1 MARSRE
7 RLEWAF
13 DPTQLREGAKSTG
26 GTGGCPIVGFGY
38 LTPTASLIL
47 APHGGFAQQGWPC
60 GARQGSC
67 IDLLFTY
74 CLTGILPCFAMSENS
89 STLKER
95 VRAFWQENPC
105 GTKFADAP
113 PGSRRFYELVEEHRY
128 KKEWHIP
135 EAAQF
140 AHAKDLAV
148 LEVGCGLGT
157 DGAQFAKAGAR
168 YTGID
173 LTDAAV
179 ELAKRRFELSN
190 LPGTFRVADAERL
203 DFPDNSFD
211 LVYSHGVL
219 HHTPD
224 TAAAIREIHRVLRPG
239 GKAVVMLYH
248 RDSYNYRVNISML
261 RRTGVQL
268 LRSNT
273 GVKLVHLLT
282 GEPED
287 SLRDHAR
294 QLETQ
299 SEYLNSEEFLSRNTD
314 GAGNPLARVYS
325 RREARELFKDF
336 AHVELRTY
344 FLNKR
349 WLPVLGPLLPRS
361 LESQLAARWGWH
373 LWIYAT
379 KGATKAE

>member
-1 MARSRE
+1 MA
-7 RLEWAF
+7 
-13 DPTQLREGAKSTG
+13 
-26 GTGGCPIVGFGY
+26 
-38 LTPTASLIL
+38 ASPSK
-47 APHGGFAQQGWPC
+47 AGPAAQG
-60 GARQGSC
+60 RRVLS
-67 IDLLFTY
+67 LLFTTDPDCY
-74 CLTGILPCFAMSENS
+74 PSLLRNIGTAMSENS

-95 VRAFWQENPC
+95 VRSFWQENPC

-128 KKEWHIP
+128 TKEWHIP
-135 EAAQF
+135 VAAHF
-140 AHAKDLAV
+140 ADAKDLAV

-157 DGAQFAKAGAR
+157 DGAQFAKAGAK

-179 ELAKRRFELSN
+179 ELAKRRFELFD

-224 TAAAIREIHRVLRPG
+224 TPTAVREIHRVLRPG

-268 LRSNT
+268 LRWNT

-287 SLRDHAR
+287 SLRAHAR
-294 QLETQ
+294 QLQTQ

-361 LESQLAARWGWH
+361 LESRLASRWGWH

-379 KGATKAE
+379 KG

>member
-1 MARSRE
+1 
-7 RLEWAF
+7 
-13 DPTQLREGAKSTG
+13 
-26 GTGGCPIVGFGY
+26 
-38 LTPTASLIL
+38 
-47 APHGGFAQQGWPC
+47 
-60 GARQGSC
+60 
-67 IDLLFTY
+67 
-74 CLTGILPCFAMSENS
+74 MSENS

-95 VRAFWQENPC
+95 VRSFWQENPC

-128 KKEWHIP
+128 TKEWHIP
-135 EAAQF
+135 VAAHF
-140 AHAKDLAV
+140 ADAKDLAV

-157 DGAQFAKAGAR
+157 DGAQFAKAGAK

-179 ELAKRRFELSN
+179 ELAKRRFELFD

-224 TAAAIREIHRVLRPG
+224 TAAAVREIHRVLRPG
-239 GKAVVMLYH
+239 GRAVVMLYH

-261 RRTGVQL
+261 RRTGAQL
-268 LRSNT
+268 LRWKT

-287 SLRDHAR
+287 SLRAHAR
-294 QLETQ
+294 QLQTQ

-373 LWIYAT
+373 LWIYAI
-379 KGATKAE
+379 KGATKG

>member
-1 MARSRE
+1 MFDMA
-7 RLEWAF
+7 
-13 DPTQLREGAKSTG
+13 QN
-26 GTGGCPIVGFGY
+26 
-38 LTPTASLIL
+38 
-47 APHGGFAQQGWPC
+47 
-60 GARQGSC
+60 
-67 IDLLFTY
+67 
-74 CLTGILPCFAMSENS
+74 NS
-89 STLKER
+89 ILKER
-95 VRAFWQENPC
+95 VRAFWQQNPC
-105 GTKFADAP
+105 GTKFADAS

-135 EAAQF
+135 KAAGF
-140 AHAKDLAV
+140 ASSNDLNV

-157 DGAQFAKAGAR
+157 DGAQFAKAGAK

-179 ELAKRRFELSN
+179 DLAKRRFELFN

-203 DFPDNSFD
+203 LFANNSFD
-211 LVYSHGVL
+211 VVYSHGVL

-224 TAAAIREIHRVLRPG
+224 TAAAVREIHRVLRPG

-261 RRTGVQL
+261 RRAGVNL
-268 LRSNT
+268 LKWNT

-282 GEPED
+282 GEAEER
-287 SLRDHAR
+287 LREHAR
-294 QLETQ
+294 LLKIQ
-299 SEYLNSEEFLSRNTD
+299 SDYSNSEEFLSQNTD

-325 RREARELFKDF
+325 RTEARELFKDF
-336 AHVELRTY
+336 SQVEMRTH

-349 WLPVLGPLLPRS
+349 WLPLLGSILPRS
-361 LESQLAARWGWH
+361 VESQLASRWGWH

-379 KGATKAE
+379 KEG